1 MNKKPKDRKPKD
13 KKPNKVWAYLFIFGL
28 TIAIILFDMLLTSA
42 DPVGRSTLFIK
53 NDFEKIKLVHP
64 EKVYEKVFYGNSVV
78 ISAFIEEESKSGY
91 INMGVDYGT
100 VEDLSKVLEKNMVS
114 IGTDLVVGA
123 NYLTFLDTLDTNP
136 TYPWH
141 RKVYEPYLYFQRD
154 RLHPFIVNGTNSI
167 LKGGGFI
174 TERYTELNRCVYY
187 GVLPDEEIDKK
198 IEGYKEFYWNKG
210 TEYYEKIYKAL
221 QKVIDYCKER
231 DIRLRFVWFPWNS
244 YIAKPENVVAV
255 EEKAKEILEYNN
267 IEYIDL
273 ADAFGREC
281 FHDLGHLNY
290 ELGAVEFT
298 KEIDKWLNRE

>member
-1 MNKKPKDRKPKD
+1 MGKKSEREKSRKI
-13 KKPNKVWAYLFIFGL
+13 WAYLFIFGL
-28 TIAIILFDMLLTSA
+28 GIAIIIFDMLLTSA
-42 DPVGRSTLFIK
+42 DPVGKSTLFVK
-53 NDFEKIKLVHP
+53 NDFEKIKLTHP
-64 EKVYEKVFYGNSVV
+64 EEVYEKVFYGNSVV

-91 INMGVDYGT
+91 VNMGMDYGT
-100 VEDLSKVLEKNMVS
+100 VEDLSKILERNMVS

-154 RLHPFIVNGTNSI
+154 RLHPFIINGIGNI
-167 LKGGGFI
+167 LKGENFVTGRH
-174 TERYTELNRCVYY
+174 TNLDRYVYY

-198 IEGYKEFYWNKG
+198 IEGYKELYWNRG
-210 TEYYEKIYKAL
+210 IECYEKNYKAL

-231 DIRLRFVWFPWNS
+231 DIELRFVWFPWNS
-244 YIAKPENVVAV
+244 YIAKPESVIAV
-255 EEKAKEILEYNN
+255 EEKAKKIMGHNN

-273 ADAFGREC
+273 ADAFGKEC

>member
-1 MNKKPKDRKPKD
+1 MGKKSEREKSRKI
-13 KKPNKVWAYLFIFGL
+13 WAYLFIFGL
-28 TIAIILFDMLLTSA
+28 GIAIIIFDMLLTSA
-42 DPVGRSTLFIK
+42 DPVGKSTLFVK
-53 NDFEKIKLVHP
+53 NDFEKIKLTHP
-64 EKVYEKVFYGNSVV
+64 EEVYEKVFYGNSVV

-91 INMGVDYGT
+91 VNMGMDYGT
-100 VEDLSKVLEKNMVS
+100 VEDLSKILERNMVS

-154 RLHPFIVNGTNSI
+154 RLHPFIINGIGNI
-167 LKGGGFI
+167 LKGENFVTGRH
-174 TERYTELNRCVYY
+174 TNLDRYVYY

-198 IEGYKEFYWNKG
+198 IEGYKELYWNRG
-210 TEYYEKIYKAL
+210 IECYEKNYKAL
-221 QKVIDYCKER
+221 QNVIDYCKER
-231 DIRLRFVWFPWNS
+231 DIELRFVWFPWNS
-244 YIAKPENVVAV
+244 YIAKPESVIAV
-255 EEKAKEILEYNN
+255 EEKAKKIMGHNN

-273 ADAFGREC
+273 ADAFGKEC

>member
-1 MNKKPKDRKPKD
+1 MGKKSEREKSRKI
-13 KKPNKVWAYLFIFGL
+13 WAYLFIFGL
-28 TIAIILFDMLLTSA
+28 GIAIIIFDMLLTFA
-42 DPVGRSTLFIK
+42 DPVGKSTLFVK
-53 NDFEKIKLVHP
+53 NDFEKIKLTHP
-64 EKVYEKVFYGNSVV
+64 EEVYEKVFYGNSVV

-91 INMGVDYGT
+91 VNMGMDYGT
-100 VEDLSKVLEKNMVS
+100 VEDLSKILERNMVS

-154 RLHPFIVNGTNSI
+154 RLHPFIINGIGNI
-167 LKGGGFI
+167 LKGENFVTGRH
-174 TERYTELNRCVYY
+174 TNLDRYVYY

-198 IEGYKEFYWNKG
+198 IEGYKELYWNRG
-210 TEYYEKIYKAL
+210 IECYEKNYKAL
-221 QKVIDYCKER
+221 QNVIYYCKER
-231 DIRLRFVWFPWNS
+231 DIELRFVWFPWNS
-244 YIAKPENVVAV
+244 YIAKPESVIAV
-255 EEKAKEILEYNN
+255 EEKAKKIMGHNN

-273 ADAFGREC
+273 ADAFGKEC

>member
-1 MNKKPKDRKPKD
+1 MGKKSEREKSRKI
-13 KKPNKVWAYLFIFGL
+13 WAYLFIFGL
-28 TIAIILFDMLLTSA
+28 GIAIIIFDMLLTSA
-42 DPVGRSTLFIK
+42 DPVGKSTLFVK
-53 NDFEKIKLVHP
+53 NDFEKIKLTHP
-64 EKVYEKVFYGNSVV
+64 EEVYEKVFYGNSVV

-91 INMGVDYGT
+91 VNMGMDYGT
-100 VEDLSKVLEKNMVS
+100 VEDLSKILERNMVS

-154 RLHPFIVNGTNSI
+154 RLHPFIINGIGNI
-167 LKGGGFI
+167 LKGENFVTGRH
-174 TERYTELNRCVYY
+174 TNLDRYVYY

-198 IEGYKEFYWNKG
+198 IEVYEELYWNKG
-210 TEYYEKIYKAL
+210 IEYYERNYKAL
-221 QKVIDYCKER
+221 QNVIDYCKER
-231 DIRLRFVWFPWNS
+231 DIELRFVWFPWNS
-244 YIAKPENVVAV
+244 YIAKPESVIAV
-255 EEKAKEILEYNN
+255 EEKAKKIMGHNN

-273 ADAFGREC
+273 ADAFGKEC